1 MLNRTKMNKFQRKIK
16 ESGIYNII
24 HNVQYII
31 KIARHAKKQENVI
44 KS

>member
-1 MLNRTKMNKFQRKIK
+1 MFNRTKMNKFQSK
-16 ESGIYNII
+16 ESEIYNII

-31 KIARHAKKQENVI
+31 KITRHAKKQENVI